1 MAQFATAK
9 NGRQAVHRREANVPP
24 MSSDRI
30 RREVRAGRETDP
42 LLVWMVRNGI
52 PVTRDE
58 YIKYAYFGNAPSPWT
73 PQLEAKLPVCLRNW
87 PWLGSEER
95 NA

>member
-1 MAQFATAK
+1 
-9 NGRQAVHRREANVPP
+9 

-58 YIKYAYFGNAPSPWT
+58 YIKYAYFGNVPDPWT

-95 NA
+95 KA